1 MSALEKMRKLVA
13 KLDDVS
19 ERPHHGDV
27 MFYVGKMPFASA
39 GPKGMVIG
47 LEPEHAAM
55 LVEKDE
61 RFRPYA
67 RDARTVMFDPA
78 EVPQKE

>member
-13 KLDDVS
+13 KLDGVS

-27 MFYVGKMPFASA
+27 MFYVGRKPFASA

-55 LVEKDE
+55 LVE
-61 RFRPYA
+61 
-67 RDARTVMFDPA
+67 RDRGFDRTRA
-78 EVPQKE
+78 TRVP